1 MKNIRFVALFAL
13 LAVTG
18 AKADPRDDALSA
30 MLRCSGI
37 ADRAQRLACY
47 DSASARAPGA
57 LNDAA
62 PSPAPVMASAVPPP
76 KHCRFF
82 NPKEYPWFCWTSI
95 WGRSGRS
102 TS

>member
-1 MKNIRFVALFAL
+1 MIEVRAEGPMKKIGFVALFSL

-57 LNDAA
+57 LIILE
-62 PSPAPVMASAVPPP
+62 
-76 KHCRFF
+76 R
-82 NPKEYPWFCWTSI
+82 
-95 WGRSGRS
+95 RQ
-102 TS
+102 